1 MTLSE
6 LRSLVASRTGISEK
20 EVGTFLNALL
30 EQLTDGLRTDQQV
43 KISGLGTFRL
53 QAVAPRKSVNVVSG
67 ETFTIEGYN
76 KILFNSESG
85 VRELLQATSSPTPAT
100 EDEYT
105 PLKKLGEQ
113 AEEIVDLLAELGQK
127 PGEETETQA
136 ETMTEE
142 PEIPETPEI
151 PEIPEALENLETLD
165 NLDNLENLENL
176 EETKEEEPKEEEP
189 KEEEPKEE
197 EETKKEEPEK
207 EEPKKYHFWRDLIIS
222 VLILLLILGVGF
234 YFAKGMLA
242 EWIGE
247 LQKPA
252 QTEVKVEEPEETNNL
267 DNLDNLDSLDNP
279 DNTAAAEA
287 EAERTYDE
295 LLATEEM
302 HQDSRLAWMAYRYYG
317 KKDLWVY
324 IYDANRDVIA
334 DPNHVEVGTPIRI
347 PKLSAEQMDVN
358 SAQTQ
363 ALKAEV
369 IGSKE

>member
-127 PGEETETQA
+127 PGEETETETQTQTQT

-142 PEIPETPEI
+142 PEIPENPESPESPETPET
-151 PEIPEALENLETLD
+151 PENLETLD
-165 NLDNLENLENL
+165 TLENLENP
-176 EETKEEEPKEEEP
+176 EEPKETKEEEPKEEE
-189 KEEEPKEE
+189 
-197 EETKKEEPEK
+197 TKKEEPK

-222 VLILLLILGVGF
+222 VLILLLILGIGF

-252 QTEVKVEEPEETNNL
+252 QTEVKVEEPEET
-267 DNLDNLDSLDNP
+267 DNLDNLDSLDNLDNP

-287 EAERTYDE
+287 KAERTYDE

-363 ALKAEV
+363 ALIEQVTGKR
-369 IGSKE
+369 